1 MCGVAVLA
9 SVVLAA
15 CGSSPAPT
23 TAPVPG
29 ASATA
34 SATPSPSVSPGAA
47 ATEAVL
53 CRDTK
58 AVTGLEIIHHVIRV
72 PQLQIAFP
80 GQVIVAT
87 PAQARAVARAL
98 CALPL
103 FPRGVVMSCPALLV
117 GTTYLLQFTADGRR
131 LPDVTVEATG
141 CQTVTGVGP
150 ERWAA
155 RSPGFWRI
163 LAEAAGMS
171 PPGRS
176 VFTETCHS
184 TRPDQINGCPAQT
197 KPTSGAVP

>member
-1 MCGVAVLA
+1 MCAVAVLA
-9 SVVLAA
+9 SIVLAA

-23 TAPVPG
+23 TAPS

-58 AVTGLEIIHHVIRV
+58 AVTGLEILRTHVARV
-72 PQLQIAFP
+72 PQLQNRVP
-80 GQVIVAT
+80 NLVIVAT
-87 PAQARAVARAL
+87 PAEARAVARAL

-103 FPRGVVMSCPALLV
+103 FPRGVIMNCPALLE
-117 GTTYLLQFTADGRR
+117 GTTYLLQFTADGRP

-141 CQTVTGVGP
+141 CETVTGVGP

-155 RSPGFWRI
+155 RSPGFWRT
-163 LAEAAGMS
+163 LAVAAGIS
-171 PPGRS
+171 PPGRIA
-176 VFTETCHS
+176 FTESCQVA
-184 TRPDQINGCPAQT
+184 RPDQVNGCPAQT
-197 KPTSGAVP
+197 KPISAAVP